1 MKRLLVVDDQAGI
14 TGLLKMLFQ
23 HLGYEVMVRETGEE
37 ALQVYKEVDL
47 LITDYYLSD
56 ISGVDVVKAIREK
69 RALPIVVMSGLID
82 EAKAALTDYPSV
94 YFVGKLFSIKDMER
108 VVTEALQTEVPVR

>member
-23 HLGYEVMVRETGEE
+23 HLGYDVLVRETGQE
-37 ALQVYKEVDL
+37 ALQSYEDVDL
-47 LITDYYLSD
+47 LITDYYLPD
-56 ISGVDVVKAIREK
+56 ISGVDVVKTIRETC
-69 RALPIVVMSGLID
+69 ALPIVVMSGLID

-94 YFVGKLFSIKDMER
+94 HFVGKTFSIKEMGMAVAETLR
-108 VVTEALQTEVPVR
+108 SEVTVR